1 MFVRTH
7 LIQILFFFV
16 ILFIMLIKL
25 YSIADLLGRVLIV
38 GSILFS
44 VISYFIVKSAI
55 MHTFIEHL
63 NDIGVIDS
71 IYWTV
76 LILILPI
83 LITLIRPLINILDN
97 KSPLVQMLTL
107 FLFIVFILFILLIY
121 MANIAYNI
129 FGI

>member
-1 MFVRTH
+1 MFIRAH

-16 ILFIMLIKL
+16 ILFIMLIKM

-44 VISYFIVKSAI
+44 
-55 MHTFIEHL
+55 FIEHL
-63 NDIGVIDS
+63 NDTGVTDS

-76 LILILPI
+76 LILIIPI
-83 LITLIRPLINILDN
+83 LTTLIRPLINILDN
-97 KSPLVQMLTL
+97 KSPLVQFLAL
-107 FLFIVFILFILLIY
+107 FSFIVFILFILLIY

>member
-1 MFVRTH
+1 MFIRAH

-16 ILFIMLIKL
+16 ILFIMLIKM
-25 YSIADLLGRVLIV
+25 YNIADLMGRVLIV
-38 GSILFS
+38 VSIIFS
-44 VISYFIVKSAI
+44 FISYFIIKSAI

-63 NDIGVIDS
+63 NDTGVTDS

-76 LILILPI
+76 LILIIPI
-83 LITLIRPLINILDN
+83 LTTLIRPLINILDN
-97 KSPLVQMLTL
+97 KSPLVQFLAL
-107 FLFIVFILFILLIY
+107 FSFIVFILFILLIY

>member
-1 MFVRTH
+1 
-7 LIQILFFFV
+7 
-16 ILFIMLIKL
+16 
-25 YSIADLLGRVLIV
+25 
-38 GSILFS
+38 
-44 VISYFIVKSAI
+44 

-63 NDIGVIDS
+63 NDTGVTDS

-83 LITLIRPLINILDN
+83 LTTLIRPLINILDN
-97 KSPLVQMLTL
+97 KSPLVQFLAL
-107 FLFIVFILFILLIY
+107 FSFIVFILFILLIY

>member
-1 MFVRTH
+1 
-7 LIQILFFFV
+7 
-16 ILFIMLIKL
+16 MLIKM
-25 YSIADLLGRVLIV
+25 YSISDLLGRVLIV

-44 VISYFIVKSAI
+44 FISYFIVKSAI

-63 NDIGVIDS
+63 NDIGVTDS

-76 LILILPI
+76 LILIIPI
-83 LITLIRPLINILDN
+83 LTTLIRPLINILDN
-97 KSPLVQMLTL
+97 KSPLVQFLAL
-107 FLFIVFILFILLIY
+107 FSFIVFILFILLIY

>member
-1 MFVRTH
+1 MFIRAH

-16 ILFIMLIKL
+16 ILFIMLIKM

-44 VISYFIVKSAI
+44 FISYFIVKSAI

-63 NDIGVIDS
+63 NDTGVTDS

-76 LILILPI
+76 LILIIPI
-83 LITLIRPLINILDN
+83 LTTLILSLIHILRPFALSLYLLYHSLSGIATYFYVLKHI
-97 KSPLVQMLTL
+97 
-107 FLFIVFILFILLIY
+107 FI
-121 MANIAYNI
+121 
-129 FGI
+129 

>member
-1 MFVRTH
+1 MFIRAH

-16 ILFIMLIKL
+16 ILFIMLIKM

-44 VISYFIVKSAI
+44 CISYFIVKSAI

-63 NDIGVIDS
+63 NDTGVTDS

-76 LILILPI
+76 LILIIPI
-83 LITLIRPLINILDN
+83 LTTLIRPLINILDN
-97 KSPLVQMLTL
+97 KSPLVQFLAL
-107 FLFIVFILFILLIY
+107 FSFIVFILFILLIY

>member
-1 MFVRTH
+1 M
-7 LIQILFFFV
+7 LLFAF
-16 ILFIMLIKL
+16 
-25 YSIADLLGRVLIV
+25 SIADLLGRVLIV

-44 VISYFIVKSAI
+44 FISYFIVKSAI

-63 NDIGVIDS
+63 NDTGVTDS

-76 LILILPI
+76 LILIIPI
-83 LITLIRPLINILDN
+83 LTTLIRPLINILDN
-97 KSPLVQMLTL
+97 KSPLVQFLAL
-107 FLFIVFILFILLIY
+107 FSFIVFILFILLIY